1 MLFSVIV
8 VLVSYN
14 RNAYMGHE
22 VVGLMLAG
30 DLEKN
35 LIKNKSKYLNLNN
48 SLALHCGE
56 TLSFELN
63 DVENDVVRKYF
74 VTKVN

>member
-1 MLFSVIV
+1 MLFNVIV
-8 VLVSYN
+8 ILIN
-14 RNAYMGHE
+14 FNTNAYMGHE

-35 LIKNKSKYLNLNN
+35 LIENKSEYLNLNN

-74 VTKVN
+74 VTKIN